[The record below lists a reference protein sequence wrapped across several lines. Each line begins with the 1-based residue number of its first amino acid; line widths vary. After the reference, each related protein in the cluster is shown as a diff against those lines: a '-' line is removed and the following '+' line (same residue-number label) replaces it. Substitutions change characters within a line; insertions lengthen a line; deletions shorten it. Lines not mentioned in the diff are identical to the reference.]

1 MNSIDT
7 STNFSQCYSW
17 SPLFIYFLF
26 LGFGVESNKL
36 IHLLILQVSFFIFL
50 FAFLVKFLYPLYFV
64 EVILII
70 KALSTPT
77 QLRWINLPLKKFGFL
92 KKKKKKSKQMSF
104 TSLLSKLWVKLMCD
118 TNVTIK
124 ADKNNS

>member
-1 MNSIDT
+1 MLLVESI
-7 STNFSQCYSW
+7 N
-17 SPLFIYFLF
+17 FIYFFF

-77 QLRWINLPLKKFGFL
+77 QLRWINLPLKQFG
-92 KKKKKKSKQMSF
+92 KQMSF
-104 TSLLSKLWVKLMCD
+104 TSLLSKLWAKLMCD
-118 TNVTIK
+118 TMSRSKLIK
-124 ADKNNS
+124 VIHKYN